1 MREAAAVT
9 TPMCW
14 SFKRWTMRDVH
25 SPDEDWDE
33 MRMSMISPEN
43 LDDEDEHDGDDG
55 NEHICSACGQYMTT
69 IIYTKIVPS
78 DIHLLLEY

>member
-14 SFKRWTMRDVH
+14 SFRRWTMRDVH
-25 SPDEDWDE
+25 SP
-33 MRMSMISPEN
+33 
-43 LDDEDEHDGDDG
+43 DEDEHDGDDG